1 MKRAD
6 FFAQLKLHAAAAR
19 RPALIT
25 PEGEWS
31 YRSLMKA
38 VQERAQRLQ
47 DEKCA
52 LLLPQSDNSAE
63 TVITDLAAL
72 WAGVVHV
79 PLPTFFSPAQKASV
93 EHTLLGSGSGAPLP
107 IPADTAKM
115 TFTSGTT
122 GTPKGVCLSA
132 EALLS
137 VAQGIASATD
147 GLGIERHMSAL
158 PYAVLLENIAGL
170 YAPLWR
176 GITCVVLPMQSV
188 GLNGSSQFDARVLHE
203 QVERYQANSLILL
216 PQMLRAW
223 SMSLAAQQLRA
234 PRSLELVAVGGAA
247 AGVRL
252 LAQARALGI
261 PAYEGYGLSEGA
273 SVQTL
278 NLPGADRPGSVG
290 RPLPHA
296 QVRIGDDGEVE
307 IRGALL
313 SGYIQDPDRPV
324 PEWWPTGDLGVLD
337 EDGYLHIQGRKKNV
351 LITAYGRN
359 VSPEWVETTLKSEPA
374 IAQAVVFGNDQPALS
389 AVLWPLQPTTTDA
402 ALEAAVQ
409 AANAYLPDY
418 ARIAHWVRADLA
430 FSADTGL
437 ATANGRP
444 VRERIEA
451 TYLPH
456 GELV

>member
-1 MKRAD
+1 MKPAD
-6 FFAQLKLHAAAAR
+6 FFAQLKLHASTAR
-19 RPALIT
+19 QPALIT
-25 PEGEWS
+25 PECEYS
-31 YRSLMKA
+31 YSSLLSA
-38 VQERAQRLQ
+38 VQQQAQHLQ

-79 PLPTFFSPAQKASV
+79 PLPTFFSPAQKAFV
-93 EHTLLGSGSGAPLP
+93 EHALLGSGTPLS
-107 IPADTAKM
+107 IPANTAKI

-137 VAQGIASATD
+137 VAQSIASATE
-147 GLGIERHMSAL
+147 GLGIERHLSAL

-176 GITCVVLPMQSV
+176 GVTCVVLPMQSV
-188 GLNGSSQFDARVLHE
+188 GLSGSSQFDARILHE
-203 QVERYQANSLILL
+203 QVERYQASSLILL

-223 SMSLAAQQLRA
+223 SMSLAAQQLSA
-234 PRSLELVAVGGAA
+234 PRCLELVAVGGAA

-290 RPLPHA
+290 RPLPHT
-296 QVRIGDDGEVE
+296 QVRVADDGEIE
-307 IRGALL
+307 IRGALF
-313 SGYIQDPDRPV
+313 SGYVQDPDRPV

-337 EDGYLHIQGRKKNV
+337 ADGYLHIQGRKKNV

>member
-1 MKRAD
+1 MKPAD
-6 FFAQLKLHAAAAR
+6 FFAQLKLHASTAR
-19 RPALIT
+19 QPALIT
-25 PEGEWS
+25 PECEYS
-31 YRSLMKA
+31 YGSLLSA
-38 VQERAQRLQ
+38 VQQQAQHLQ

-79 PLPTFFSPAQKASV
+79 PLPTFFSPAQKAFV
-93 EHTLLGSGSGAPLP
+93 EHALLGSGTPLS
-107 IPADTAKM
+107 IPANTAKI

-137 VAQGIASATD
+137 VAQSIASATE
-147 GLGIERHMSAL
+147 GLGIERHLSAL

-176 GITCVVLPMQSV
+176 GVTCVVLPMQSV
-188 GLNGSSQFDARVLHE
+188 GLSGSSQFDARILHE
-203 QVERYQANSLILL
+203 QVERYQASSLILL

-223 SMSLAAQQLRA
+223 SMSLTAQQLSA

-296 QVRIGDDGEVE
+296 QVRVADDGEIE
-307 IRGALL
+307 IRGALF
-313 SGYIQDPDRPV
+313 SGYVQDPDRPV

>member
-1 MKRAD
+1 MKPAD
-6 FFAQLKLHAAAAR
+6 FFAQLKLHASTVR
-19 RPALIT
+19 QPALIT
-25 PEGEWS
+25 PECEYS
-31 YRSLMKA
+31 YGSLLSA
-38 VQERAQRLQ
+38 VQQQAQRLQ

-79 PLPTFFSPAQKASV
+79 PLPTFFSPAQKAFI
-93 EHTLLGSGSGAPLP
+93 EHTLLGSGAPLP
-107 IPADTAKM
+107 ISANTAKI

-137 VAQGIASATD
+137 VAQSIASATE
-147 GLGIERHMSAL
+147 GLGIERHLSAL

-176 GITCVVLPMQSV
+176 GITCVVLPVQSV
-188 GLNGSSQFDARVLHE
+188 GLSGSSQFDARVLHE
-203 QVERYQANSLILL
+203 QVERYKANSLILL

-223 SMSLAAQQLRA
+223 SMRLAAQQLSA
-234 PRSLELVAVGGAA
+234 PRSMELVAVGGAA

-296 QVRIGDDGEVE
+296 QVRIGDDGEIE

-313 SGYIQDPDRPV
+313 SGHVQDPDRPV

-351 LITAYGRN
+351 LITSYGRN
-359 VSPEWVETTLKSEPA
+359 ISPEWVETTLKSEPA

-389 AVLWPLQPTTTDA
+389 AVLWPSRPEATHSL
-402 ALEAAVQ
+402 LETAVQ

-430 FSADTGL
+430 FSADSGL

>member
-1 MKRAD
+1 MKPAD
-6 FFAQLKLHAAAAR
+6 FFAQLKLHASTAR
-19 RPALIT
+19 QPALIT
-25 PEGEWS
+25 PECEYS
-31 YRSLMKA
+31 YGSLLSA
-38 VQERAQRLQ
+38 VQQQAQHLQ

-79 PLPTFFSPAQKASV
+79 PLPTFFSPAQKAFV
-93 EHTLLGSGSGAPLP
+93 EHALLGSGTPLS
-107 IPADTAKM
+107 IPANTAKI

-137 VAQGIASATD
+137 VAQSIASATE
-147 GLGIERHMSAL
+147 GLGIERHLSAL

-176 GITCVVLPMQSV
+176 GVTCVVLPMQSV
-188 GLNGSSQFDARVLHE
+188 GLSGSSQFDARILHE
-203 QVERYQANSLILL
+203 QVERYQASSLILL

-223 SMSLAAQQLRA
+223 SMSLAAQQLSA
-234 PRSLELVAVGGAA
+234 PRCLELVAVGGAA

-290 RPLPHA
+290 RPLPHT
-296 QVRIGDDGEVE
+296 QVRVADDGEIE
-307 IRGALL
+307 IRGALF
-313 SGYIQDPDRPV
+313 SGYVQDPDRPV

-337 EDGYLHIQGRKKNV
+337 ADGYLHIQGRKKNV

-359 VSPEWVETTLKSEPA
+359 VSPEWVETTLKSESA

-389 AVLWPLQPTTTDA
+389 AVLWPSRPEVTH
-402 ALEAAVQ
+402 ALLETAVQ

-418 ARIAHWVRADLA
+418 ARIAHWVRADQA

-456 GELV
+456 LELV

>member
-1 MKRAD
+1 MKPAD
-6 FFAQLKLHAAAAR
+6 FFAQLKLHASTVR
-19 RPALIT
+19 QPALIT
-25 PEGEWS
+25 PECEYS
-31 YRSLMKA
+31 YGSLLSA
-38 VQERAQRLQ
+38 VQQQAQRLQ

-79 PLPTFFSPAQKASV
+79 PLPTFFSPAQKAFV
-93 EHTLLGSGSGAPLP
+93 EHTLLGSGAPLP
-107 IPADTAKM
+107 ISANTAKI

-137 VAQGIASATD
+137 VAQSIASATE
-147 GLGIERHMSAL
+147 GLGIERHLSAL

-176 GITCVVLPMQSV
+176 GITCVVLPVQSV
-188 GLNGSSQFDARVLHE
+188 GLSGSSQFDARVLHE
-203 QVERYQANSLILL
+203 QVERYKANSLILL

-223 SMSLAAQQLRA
+223 SMRLAAQQLSA

-247 AGVRL
+247 PGVRL

-296 QVRIGDDGEVE
+296 QVRIGDDDEIE

-313 SGYIQDPDRPV
+313 SGHVQDPDRPV

-351 LITAYGRN
+351 LITSYGRN
-359 VSPEWVETTLKSEPA
+359 ISPEWVETTLKSESA

-389 AVLWPLQPTTTDA
+389 AVLWPSRPEATH
-402 ALEAAVQ
+402 ALLETAVQ